1 MKYVGFLLVVFSLV
15 SCSDFSY
22 SGEAEDV
29 PTAGNVKVGFDKGD
43 SLMVQQWIEVFHSKY
58 PKANIIPVFKE
69 TEELVSDWLKDS
81 IQGIFVHKK
90 FEKEELNWLE
100 EEKNSTIN
108 ELQLGK
114 TSMVFIASKE
124 SGLDYVQ
131 FDGQL
136 GGQSQ
141 ISKWYCR
148 SQNMRGFQLLR
159 ASYFNDTNAAGQNKI
174 NMVPTYS
181 DVNTVMRTI
190 SSPDAVGI
198 VSLNTIA
205 DKRDSLSLALRDK
218 VKILP
223 VRSKNGNEQYPF
235 QSQIVLNQYPFIQ
248 PLMCYESQGYS
259 GLIKGFVIYT
269 NSQSGQALLQKSGL
283 IPHNYQGRKIQIK
296 VD

>member
-1 MKYVGFLLVVFSLV
+1 MKYLGFLLLVFSVL

-43 SLMVQQWIEVFHSKY
+43 SLMVQQWLEVFHAKY

-131 FDGQL
+131 FDGQS
-136 GGQSQ
+136 GYQSQ
-141 ISKWYCR
+141 VSKWYCR

-159 ASYFNDTNAAGQNKI
+159 SSYFNDTIAAGQNKI
-174 NMVPTYS
+174 NLFLTNS

-190 SSPDAVGI
+190 GSPNSVGI
-198 VSLNTIA
+198 ISLNTIA
-205 DKRDSLSLALRDK
+205 DKRDSFSIALRNK

-223 VRSKNGNEQYPF
+223 VRNKNGSQQYPF
-235 QSQIVLNQYPFIQ
+235 QSQIVTNQYPFIL

-259 GLIKGFVIYT
+259 GLIKGFIIYT
-269 NSQSGQALLQKSGL
+269 NSQAGQALLQKSGL